1 MRYCK
6 TCKFCKKTPNLDNSF
21 KCTYKPDQSNW
32 PWFMPL
38 PLPAILAPR
47 HVVEGGG
54 YVEVFGSTKDWT
66 EVMDCAVWEN
76 KENYYD

>member
-1 MRYCK
+1 
-6 TCKFCKKTPNLDNSF
+6 
-21 KCTYKPDQSNW
+21 
-32 PWFMPL
+32 MPL

-47 HVVEGGG
+47 HVVEGSD

-76 KENYYD
+76 KENHYD